1 MSPSPQ
7 LLETM
12 SCRSV
17 CPPLLSAVVCLCLW
31 LTASVAAIGQNA
43 SVVHG
48 HVYHAGYS
56 TPCTSAAIQ
65 AWPCGATVFADE
77 QGHFTV
83 ACSSPIDSLRVISHG
98 AEAAVVEVDGREHV
112 DIELHVLQVELS
124 SAEVSSQGAEDEPEG
139 IRAQNSGDVLSTLE
153 SVSGIRGLDLGAGLI
168 QPVFRGL
175 MGARVAVLEDGV
187 PQAGGRWGAD
197 HGLLIDAALYDGV
210 EAVPGGGHVWL
221 GPEAMGGAIRLASMG
236 LLNSNGTRTQ
246 SGMRYRVGDG
256 AGRLFVLHR
265 SRKGRVQWHSGWS
278 ISRHGNRNV
287 GQSSFE
293 YIGRQYE
300 LSSPRLPNTSGQGMH
315 GVVGLRLAGS
325 NGDWGTLEW
334 RWGRVKQGLFPG
346 IIGVPDQSD
355 LEQDDHAH
363 EWALPLQDAGRMQL
377 QGKWRHMGRRLR
389 TLRLSVS
396 QHNRKE
402 FAPPHAH
409 GFGPE
414 PETDLSLSLAE
425 FHVFG
430 EGKWE
435 GDRGA
440 FGVQFEGLDGRTT
453 GWEFLL
459 PNHKRRRA
467 SIVGERLRGKD
478 RLGVRFDAVHN
489 VHEAHTELLYAS
501 DGSEVGV
508 DVRTTALRRWFPG
521 GAFHWHHPLVFDAH
535 LRGSW
540 TVALHS
546 RAPSSYALGAN
557 GIHHGTFRF
566 EQGNPDLRPEQSV
579 EVRMQLTRQ
588 SKDPLKGFSWEL
600 RGFSAVHKGF
610 IHLTPLASFAPI
622 AHAGQVYAF
631 QAKDAFRTGLE
642 TSWNWSSDAVRF
654 ENSVALL
661 GQWALETGLGLPFT
675 APADVRSM
683 VEVKWREHGRAV
695 LKHRWIAAARL
706 TARNEAE
713 TPAASLWGV
722 QWGWKW
728 SGCALEFEV
737 HNLMN
742 VAWLDHVSAYRA
754 LGLVAQ
760 GRWASLQFSLDVRGG
775 DARKTPRLQQQQQF

>member
-1 MSPSPQ
+1 MSPFPD
-7 LLETM
+7 LLGTM
-12 SCRSV
+12 LWR
-17 CPPLLSAVVCLCLW
+17 PLRPSLLRAVVGACLCLS
-31 LTASVAAIGQNA
+31 AFDSIVGQDA

-48 HVYHAGYS
+48 HVYHAGYL

-65 AWPCGATVFADE
+65 AWPCGKTVFADDL
-77 QGHFTV
+77 GHFAV
-83 ACSSPIDSLRVISHG
+83 ACSAAIDSLSVMSHG
-98 AEAAVVEVDGREHV
+98 HEAAVVVVNGRTHV
-112 DIELHVLQVELS
+112 DIELEALHVALS
-124 SAEVSSQGAEDEPEG
+124 SAEVSSAGAEDEPEG
-139 IRAQNSGDVLSTLE
+139 ILAENAGDVLSTLE
-153 SVSGIRGLDLGAGLI
+153 SVSGLRGLDLGAGLI

-197 HGLLIDAALYDGV
+197 HGLLVDAALYDGV

-221 GPEAMGGAIRLASMG
+221 GPESMGGALRLAPMG
-236 LLNSNGTRTQ
+236 LLESDGTRTQ
-246 SGMRYRVGDG
+246 SGIRYRAGDG
-256 AGRLFVLHR
+256 AGRFYVLHR
-265 SRKGRVQWHSGWS
+265 SRKGQVQWHSGWS

-287 GQSSFE
+287 AQSSFE
-293 YIGRQYE
+293 YIGRQFD
-300 LSSPRLPNTSGQGMH
+300 LAAPRLPNTSGRGMH
-315 GVVGLRLAGS
+315 GVVGLRLTGKS
-325 NGDWGTLEW
+325 GDWGTLEC
-334 RWGRVKQGLFPG
+334 RWGRVHQGLFPG
-346 IIGVPDQSD
+346 IVGVPDQSD
-355 LEQDDHAH
+355 LEQDVDAH
-363 EWALPLQDAGRMQL
+363 QWNLPLQQAGRMQL

-389 TLRLSVS
+389 TLRLSIS
-396 QHNRKE
+396 RHNRRE
-402 FAPPHAH
+402 LAPPHAH

-414 PETDLSLSLAE
+414 PEGDLSLSLGE

-435 GDRGA
+435 GSQGA
-440 FGVQFEGLDGRTT
+440 FGIQFEGLNGQTS

-459 PNHKRRRA
+459 PNHSRQRA
-467 SIVGERLRGKD
+467 SFIGERVHGQD
-478 RLGVRFDAVHN
+478 RVGVRLDAVHN
-489 VHEAHTELLYAS
+489 AHEAHAEPLYAP

-508 DVRTTALRRWFPG
+508 DVRTTATSRWFPG
-521 GAFHWHHPLVFDAH
+521 GAINWYHPMVLNPH

-540 TVALHS
+540 TVAFHS
-546 RAPSSYALGAN
+546 RAPSSYALAAN

-579 EVRMQLTRQ
+579 EFRMQMMQL
-588 SKDPLKGFSWEL
+588 SKAPERDFSWNV
-600 RGFSAVHKGF
+600 RGFCALHKGF
-610 IHLTPLASFAPI
+610 IHLTPLAAFAPI

-642 TSWNWSSDAVRF
+642 AAWTWSSQTVRF
-654 ENSVALL
+654 ENSIALL

-675 APADVRSM
+675 APADVRSS
-683 VEVKWREHGRAV
+683 VGRMWGENGRMA
-695 LKHRWIAAARL
+695 LTHRWIAAARL
-706 TARNEAE
+706 TARNESV

-722 QWGWKW
+722 QLGWKW

-760 GRWASLQFSLDVRGG
+760 GRWASLQFSLNVRGG
-775 DARKTPRLQQQQQF
+775 DAGRSPQQQQQQF